1 MRRILL
7 STLTL
12 CLFSLMGNA
21 QQNRA
26 KEPSTFEPRETWPF
40 LYEEFT
46 QGTIRTSAG
55 DLTEGPSF
63 NVTATDNRLLYIK
76 DDKIMLADM
85 NSVYTVKIEDDVYLN
100 VMGQLYKVL
109 SELDRGVVLK
119 QYCLD
124 IDQLN
129 KVKIGYG
136 VSSSTGS
143 AMGLQVSLDGRF
155 DFTNMS
161 VQQSRHNKDSG
172 EIIPMRESYYLYVKN
187 TLIPATQRTVTTW
200 PGVDKKAANDFIKNE
215 KIKWKQT
222 ESLEKLIIFLDT
234 QLGK

>member
-1 MRRILL
+1 MRRSL
-7 STLTL
+7 SSALVL
-12 CLFSLMGNA
+12 CISMIACFA
-21 QQNRA
+21 QQN
-26 KEPSTFEPRETWPF
+26 KSYEPRETWPF

-46 QGTIRTSAG
+46 EGTTRTSSGELITDA
-55 DLTEGPSF
+55 PF
-63 NVTATDNRLLYIK
+63 NITVTDSKLLYIK

-85 NSVYTVKIEDDVYLN
+85 KSVHTVKINDDIYLN
-100 VMGQLYKVL
+100 VMGSLYKVL
-109 SELDRGVVLK
+109 SELDLGVVLM
-119 QYCLD
+119 QNALD
-124 IDQLN
+124 VDQLN

-155 DFTNMS
+155 DFVNMS
-161 VQQSRHNKDSG
+161 VQQSRHDKDSG
-172 EIIPMRESYYLYVKN
+172 EVLPMRESYFVYVNN

-200 PGVDKKAANDFIKNE
+200 PGVDKKEASDFIKKE

-222 ESLEKLIIFLDT
+222 ESLEKLVIFLNA